1 MGLACAFVATMDAQN
16 LNLLLASTFGLVS
29 FFSPCVL
36 PLVPVYLGYLSG
48 AALAGADARGQVPR
62 RQVVAHAAVL
72 VLGFSVVF
80 IALGAL
86 GGGLGYLLSQATP
99 SIVRV
104 GGVLLAV
111 FGLRVAHL
119 RWPRWAW
126 VGVAVAMGL
135 VAWAINVRETTVNR
149 LLQAMLFAVVGL
161 AAMPWPVAGH
171 GVLGAVAALLN
182 FVTTWSGSAALLGVP
197 DLGGFSSTLT
207 AVAESGLIGLLV
219 AWASRTELFY
229 AEKRFGLDT
238 QRRTG
243 YGTSFLVG
251 AVFAAGWTPCV
262 GPILASIL
270 VLAAS
275 EQSVGRGALLLTFY
289 SLGLGVPFLLAGLLF
304 GKLTSLLPKI
314 NRHLPTITAVSGLL
328 LAAVGVL
335 IYNNGL
341 QLLSTW
347 VPQVEL
353 ETWLLGVL
361 GMGE

>member
-1 MGLACAFVATMDAQN
+1 MDAQN

-48 AALAGADARGQVPR
+48 AALASADVRGQVPR

-72 VLGFSVVF
+72 VLGFSAVF

-126 VGVAVAMGL
+126 LALALGL
-135 VAWAINVRETTVNR
+135 GLLAWLINVRETPVNR
-149 LLQAMLFAVVGL
+149 LLQAALFAAVGL
-161 AAMPWPVAGH
+161 AGMAWPTAGH
-171 GVLGAVAALLN
+171 VALGGVAALLN
-182 FVTTWSGSAALLGVP
+182 FVSTWNGSAALLGMP

-207 AVAESGLIGLLV
+207 AVAESGLIWLLV
-219 AWASRTELFY
+219 AWASRTDLFY
-229 AEKRFGLDT
+229 MEKRFDLGS
-238 QRRTG
+238 QRRAG
-243 YGTSFLVG
+243 YGTSLLVG
-251 AVFAAGWTPCV
+251 MVFAAGWTPCV

-275 EQSVGRGALLLTFY
+275 EQSIGRGALLLTFY

-304 GKLTSLLPKI
+304 GNLTSLLPKI

-341 QLLSTW
+341 QLLASM

-361 GMGE
+361 GMRE

>member
-1 MGLACAFVATMDAQN
+1 MDAQN

-48 AALAGADARGQVPR
+48 AALAGADDRGQVPR
-62 RQVVAHAAVL
+62 GQVVAHAAVL

-126 VGVAVAMGL
+126 LVLAVGLGL
-135 VAWAINVRETTVNR
+135 LAWLINVRETAVNR
-149 LLQAMLFAVVGL
+149 LLQAALFAAVGL
-161 AAMPWPVAGH
+161 AGMAWPLAGH
-171 GVLGAVAALLN
+171 VALGGAAALLN
-182 FVTTWSGSAALLGVP
+182 FLSTWSGSAALLGVP

-207 AVAESGLIGLLV
+207 AIAESGLIWLLV
-219 AWASRTELFY
+219 AWASRTDLFY
-229 AEKRFGLDT
+229 AEKRFDLGT
-238 QRRTG
+238 PRRTG
-243 YGTSFLVG
+243 YGTSLLVG
-251 AVFAAGWTPCV
+251 MVFAAGWTPCV

-289 SLGLGVPFLLAGLLF
+289 SIGLGVPFLLAGLLF
-304 GKLTSLLPKI
+304 GNLASLLPKI
-314 NRHLPTITAVSGLL
+314 SRHLPTITAVSGLL

-341 QLLSTW
+341 QLLASM

-361 GMGE
+361 GMQE